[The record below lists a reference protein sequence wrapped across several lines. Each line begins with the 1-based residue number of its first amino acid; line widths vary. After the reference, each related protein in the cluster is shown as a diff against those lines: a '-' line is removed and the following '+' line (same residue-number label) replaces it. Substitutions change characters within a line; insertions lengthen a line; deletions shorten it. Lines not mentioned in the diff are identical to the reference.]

1 MAAFEPFRVLRRDI
15 AFVEDH
21 FAGAPHLD
29 IDAPAL
35 ALGRFAILPCRE
47 IVAARN
53 DDDIGPSGVEII
65 LAARLDHHILCGPE
79 GIAIG
84 KILLLAEQVADDL
97 ALVIAKEQYFADSD
111 RSEAHTSEL
120 QSLMRSSN
128 AVFC

>member
-1 MAAFEPFRVLRRDI
+1 MIPRPPRATRTDTLFPYTTLFRSPFRFLRRDI

-21 FAGAPHLD
+21 FAVAPHLD

-65 LAARLDHHILCGPE
+65 LAARLNPHILCGPE

-84 KILLLAEQVADDL
+84 KIFLLAEPDA
-97 ALVIAKEQYFADSD
+97 AEQTGKAS
-111 RSEAHTSEL
+111 
-120 QSLMRSSN
+120 
-128 AVFC
+128 

>member
-1 MAAFEPFRVLRRDI
+1 MGFTRVLFRS
-15 AFVEDH
+15 
-21 FAGAPHLD
+21 HLD

-97 ALVIAKEQYFADSD
+97 ALVIAKVEQRLVD
-111 RSEAHTSEL
+111 RKSTRLYSRHSCAPRMSC
-120 QSLMRSSN
+120 SVRK
-128 AVFC
+128 